1 METTLPAPAEPHP
14 GPDSGTRAPI
24 DATAVETLLRDLLIA
39 LGEDPTRPG
48 LADTPARVTRFF
60 TEFLGHEAGTTDTT
74 FEYQAEGEGCV
85 AVGGI
90 RTASLCEHHLLPFTV
105 EAVVAYAPVDR
116 VLGLSKLVRIAHQH
130 AHKLQ
135 LQERLGAE
143 IAEDVARLTGS
154 KQVAVWMV
162 GDHSCMVARGVRAH
176 GTRTATEYLLKPLAA
191 DMAAVERLRR
201 VAALAGGAR

>member
-1 METTLPAPAEPHP
+1 MNTTLTAPAAPAA
-14 GPDSGTRAPI
+14 GPRAPI
-24 DATAVETLLRDLLIA
+24 DTAAVETLVHQLLVA
-39 LGEDPTRPG
+39 LGEDPARPG
-48 LADTPARVTRFF
+48 LAETPVRVARFF

-90 RTASLCEHHLLPFTV
+90 RTASLCEHHLMPFTV
-105 EAVVAYAPVDR
+105 EAVVAYAPANR
-116 VLGLSKLVRIAHQH
+116 VLGLSKLVRIVHRH

-143 IAEDVARLTGS
+143 IAEDVARLAGS

-191 DMAAVERLRR
+191 DTAAVERLRR
-201 VAALAGGAR
+201 VAVLAGGAR

>member
-1 METTLPAPAEPHP
+1 MNTTLTIPAAAGTGPA
-14 GPDSGTRAPI
+14 DSGRAPI
-24 DATAVETLLRDLLIA
+24 DGEAVEHLVRDLLVA
-39 LGEDPTRPG
+39 LGEDPARPG
-48 LADTPARVTRFF
+48 LADTPARVARFL
-60 TEFLGHEAGTTDTT
+60 TGFLSYEAGTTDTT
-74 FEYQAEGEGCV
+74 FDYHAEGEGCV

-105 EAVVAYAPVDR
+105 EAVVAYAPADR
-116 VLGLSKLVRIAHQH
+116 VLGLSKLVRIAHRH

-154 KQVAVWMV
+154 KQVAVWLV

-176 GTRTATEYLLKPLAA
+176 GSRTATKYLLGPLAG
-191 DMAAVERLRR
+191 DVAAVERLRR
-201 VAALAGGAR
+201 VADLAGGVR

>member
-1 METTLPAPAEPHP
+1 MNTTLTPPVLPHQ
-14 GPDSGTRAPI
+14 GPVSGTRAPI
-24 DATAVETLLRDLLIA
+24 DTPAVESLLRDLLIA

-48 LADTPARVTRFF
+48 LAETPARVARFY

-105 EAVVAYAPVDR
+105 EAVIAYAPADR
-116 VLGLSKLVRIAHQH
+116 VLGLSKLVRIANRHS
-130 AHKLQ
+130 HKLQ

-162 GDHSCMVARGVRAH
+162 GNHSCMVARGVRAH
-176 GTRTATEYLLKPLAA
+176 GSRTATEYLLKPLAA
-191 DMAAVERLRR
+191 DTAAVERLRR
-201 VAALAGGAR
+201 VAVLAGGAR

>member
-1 METTLPAPAEPHP
+1 MNTTLTIPAAPHTGPAA
-14 GPDSGTRAPI
+14 DARAPI
-24 DATAVETLLRDLLIA
+24 DGAIVENLVRDLLVA
-39 LGEDPTRPG
+39 LGEDPSRPG
-48 LADTPARVTRFF
+48 LADTPARVTRFL

-74 FEYQAEGEGCV
+74 FEYHAEGEGCV

-105 EAVVAYAPVDR
+105 EAVVAYTPADR

-176 GTRTATEYLLKPLAA
+176 GTRTATEYLLKPLA
-191 DMAAVERLRR
+191 DDPAAVERLRR
-201 VAALAGGAR
+201 VAALAGGVR